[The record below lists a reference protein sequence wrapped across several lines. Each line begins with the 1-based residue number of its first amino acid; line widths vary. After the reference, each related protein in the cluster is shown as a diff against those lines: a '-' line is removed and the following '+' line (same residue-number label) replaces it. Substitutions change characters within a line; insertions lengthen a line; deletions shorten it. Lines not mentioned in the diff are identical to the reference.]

1 MGLIESS
8 YVRPC
13 INHWRLIGKKTTSF
27 VDPSARLHIM
37 KGEGTRFAVFEE
49 VEETSPENT
58 REILALQILTLS
70 HLQSSAT

>member
-1 MGLIESS
+1 
-8 YVRPC
+8 
-13 INHWRLIGKKTTSF
+13 
-27 VDPSARLHIM
+27 M